1 MGVYRQLASFSD
13 PTTTRGTMTGPF
25 HDPVYNPPAIA
36 LGPVPVAAPA
46 NPAPAPVAV
55 AAPAAVVAPVE
66 EVIEEEEVIEYD
78 YDPYAEEVEEEA
90 VEEEE
95 AEEEVAEAEA
105 PEPPALEPAL
115 EVEPPALEAPTPK
128 PEPEPETPTPAK
140 RTRKPRATATP
151 PEPKTPRKT
160 TTKEQPAKEQPEHM
174 TPYQERLS
182 EWVSITQRYYG
193 TGGNLNKREECS
205 SLRTQFG
212 KWKKLGSMLAPLEL
226 HTLGVLSGIDPMNR
240 TPLQLDA
247 HFRGETVEQAH
258 ERVMVAYWGEL
269 GRSVPCP
276 EWRLAPILALSEED
290 LLDKLPFDDD
300 TPVSPRDIADRL
312 EFLGLSRESQ
322 ALAFDTVVR
331 FSMATM
337 HQRLQ
342 DLRQQ

>member
-1 MGVYRQLASFSD
+1 
-13 PTTTRGTMTGPF
+13 MTGPF

-36 LGPVPVAAPA
+36 LGPVPVAVPA
-46 NPAPAPVAV
+46 NPAPAPVAIV
-55 AAPAAVVAPVE
+55 APASVVAPVE
-66 EVIEEEEVIEYD
+66 EVIEEEDVTEHD

-90 VEEEE
+90 VEEAG
-95 AEEEVAEAEA
+95 AEEEVEA
-105 PEPPALEPAL
+105 PEPPAL
-115 EVEPPALEAPTPK
+115 EVEPPALEVSTPE

-160 TTKEQPAKEQPEHM
+160 TAKDQPAKEQPEHM

-258 ERVMVAYWGEL
+258 TRVMVAYWGEL

-290 LLDKLPFDDD
+290 LLDKLPPDDD

-342 DLRQQ
+342 DLRQ

>member
-1 MGVYRQLASFSD
+1 
-13 PTTTRGTMTGPF
+13 MTGPF

-36 LGPVPVAAPA
+36 LGPVTVAPA
-46 NPAPAPVAV
+46 NPAPAPVAPV
-55 AAPAAVVAPVE
+55 AIVAPASVGDRVE
-66 EVIEEEEVIEYD
+66 GAINLPEHNLPEYD

-90 VEEEE
+90 VEETE
-95 AEEEVAEAEA
+95 AEEEEVEA
-105 PEPPALEPAL
+105 PEPPAL
-115 EVEPPALEAPTPK
+115 EVEPPALEVSTPTP
-128 PEPEPETPTPAK
+128 EPAPETPTPAK

-160 TTKEQPAKEQPEHM
+160 ATKEQPAKEQPEHM
-174 TPYQERLS
+174 TFYQERLS
-182 EWVSITQRYYG
+182 DWVSITQRYYG
-193 TGGNLNKREECS
+193 TGGTLNKREECS

-258 ERVMVAYWGEL
+258 TRVMVAYWGEL

-290 LLDKLPFDDD
+290 LLDKLPPDDD

-342 DLRQQ
+342 DLRQ

>member
-1 MGVYRQLASFSD
+1 
-13 PTTTRGTMTGPF
+13 MTGPF

-55 AAPAAVVAPVE
+55 AAPVVAPVE
-66 EVIEEEEVIEYD
+66 EAIEEEEVTEYD
-78 YDPYAEEVEEEA
+78 YDPYAEEVEEEVEEEA
-90 VEEEE
+90 VEEAG
-95 AEEEVAEAEA
+95 AEEEVEA
-105 PEPPALEPAL
+105 PEPPALE
-115 EVEPPALEAPTPK
+115 APTL
-128 PEPEPETPTPAK
+128 EPEPTPASEPSPEAPTPAK
-140 RTRKPRATATP
+140 RTRKPRATVTP

-258 ERVMVAYWGEL
+258 TRVMVAYWGEL

-290 LLDKLPFDDD
+290 LLDKLPPDDD

-342 DLRQQ
+342 GLRQQ